1 MARKPIETVEDAKQ
15 RAKKRLPRA
24 VFSALLAGN
33 ERGVTLDQNLEAF
46 DRIGL
51 VPRVGVE
58 VKSRDYSTSFMG
70 IDMSLPLIMSPAGA
84 QAMHADGELP
94 VARATRKAGLAMGHS
109 NFASSRFE
117 DVVTENPNAIYQLY
131 WTGSRDDIA
140 GRIGRAKAAGA
151 KALILTMDALPI
163 QARDWGSPAMP
174 ARLDLPE
181 MMKFAPVALSRP
193 RWLASYL
200 QRGKIPDLTVS
211 NFGDGHS
218 TPPTM
223 MEAFMQWLDTP
234 LPDWADVAWV
244 KEQWGGP
251 FMVKGIWHPDDALR
265 AIDAGATAVGVSNH
279 GGNNLDTTPSPLRAL
294 PAIVEAVSGQAQV
307 SYDGGIRRGGDIVKA
322 LALGADVVLA
332 GRAWLFGLSA
342 DGERGV
348 TEVIAALRSSM
359 EKVMLGLGND
369 SINQISPNDLV
380 IPDGF
385 ILERSAFDRVPT
397 LV

>member
-1 MARKPIETVEDAKQ
+1 MARKPIETVEDARQ

-33 ERGVTLDQNLEAF
+33 ERGATLDQNLQAF
-46 DRIGL
+46 DSIG
-51 VPRVGVE
+51 VIPRVGVE
-58 VKSRDYSTSFMG
+58 VESRDYNTNFMG

-84 QAMHADGELP
+84 QAMHVDGEVP
-94 VARATRKAGLAMGHS
+94 VARATRKAGLTLGHS

-117 DVVTENPNAIYQLY
+117 DVIAENPNAIYQLY
-131 WTGSRDDIA
+131 WTGTRDDIA
-140 GRIGRAKAAGA
+140 VRIGRAKASGA

-174 ARLDLPE
+174 GNLNLPE
-181 MMKFAPVALSRP
+181 MIKFAPLALSRP
-193 RWLASYL
+193 RWLSSYL
-200 QRGKIPDLTVS
+200 QRGQIPDLTVP
-211 NFGDGHS
+211 NFGDGIGDA
-218 TPPTM
+218 PTM
-223 MEAFMQWLDTP
+223 MDAFMQWLDTP
-234 LPDWADVAWV
+234 LPSWDDVAWV
-244 KEQWGGP
+244 KEAWGGP
-251 FMVKGIWHPDDALR
+251 FMIKGIWHPDDALR
-265 AIDAGATAVGVSNH
+265 AIDAGATAIGVSNH
-279 GGNNLDTTPSPLRAL
+279 GGNNLDTTPSALRAL
-294 PAIVEAVSGQAQV
+294 PAIVSAVNGQAQV

-348 TEVIAALRSSM
+348 TEVITALRTSM
-359 EKVMLGLGND
+359 EKFMLGLGHD
-369 SINQISPNDLV
+369 SIDQISKDDLV

-385 ILERSAFDRVPT
+385 ILEKSAFERVAT